1 MLLVPVSFC
10 SFIPV
15 VILRYFVNKLVNR
28 KLVSVVAMSTVLA
41 VLHFGFRSG
50 IRVLHLELKREG
62 ANYKDDHYWATQ
74 NPY

>member
-1 MLLVPVSFC
+1 MLLVPVF
-10 SFIPV
+10 FVLFLVPV
-15 VILRYFVNKLVNR
+15 VIANKLVNR

-62 ANYKDDHYWATQ
+62 ANYKVDHYWATQ